1 MSELIW
7 LCLLMVMAGY
17 SLLLFGTIAFLLLL
31 YKLVSSIVKDIG
43 AQNEKSSKSNKN

>member
-17 SLLLFGTIAFLLLL
+17 SVLLFGTLAFLLLL
-31 YKLVSSIVKDIG
+31 YKIVDSIVKDIG
-43 AQNEKSSKSNKN
+43 VQDEKSSKSNKD